1 MTKTSKI
8 VECGEPD
15 TPLAAMAVDDPVT
28 SSDGRQSPAAA
39 EIARGTTRFLSRL
52 GYACLSE
59 FALPSGQRADIAA
72 VSRSG
77 KILIVEIKSCLNDF
91 RTDQKWSGYREYCD
105 ELYFAVKIDFPTEV
119 LPEDAGLILADK
131 YSADIVRPAPETPLA
146 AARRK
151 VLTLRI
157 ARASAQRLS
166 GILDPALPMIFST
179 DPD

>member
-8 VECGEPD
+8 VECGGPD
-15 TPLAAMAVDDPVT
+15 TPMSAMAGDDLVT
-28 SSDGRQSPAAA
+28 SCDGRQSPAAA

-52 GYACLSE
+52 GYSCLSE

-91 RTDQKWSGYREYCD
+91 RTDQKWTGYREYCD
-105 ELYFAVKIDFPTEV
+105 ELYFAVKIDFPAEV

-151 VLTLRI
+151 VLTLRF

-166 GILDPALPMIFST
+166 GILDPALPIIFST